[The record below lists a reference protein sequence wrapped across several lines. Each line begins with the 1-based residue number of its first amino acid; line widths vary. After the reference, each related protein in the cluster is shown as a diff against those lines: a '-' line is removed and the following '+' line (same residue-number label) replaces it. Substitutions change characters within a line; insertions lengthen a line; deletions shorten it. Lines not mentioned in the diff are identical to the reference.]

1 MAKTYKNGLTVI
13 LQNKIVLILITV
25 YLYPSQNLLLLKQFF
40 TNEKIVQNRVEICSI
55 FNDIL
60 DFLIS

>member
-25 YLYPSQNLLLLKQFF
+25 YLYPSQNLLLLKQFSLMK
-40 TNEKIVQNRVEICSI
+40 KIVPNRVENCSI